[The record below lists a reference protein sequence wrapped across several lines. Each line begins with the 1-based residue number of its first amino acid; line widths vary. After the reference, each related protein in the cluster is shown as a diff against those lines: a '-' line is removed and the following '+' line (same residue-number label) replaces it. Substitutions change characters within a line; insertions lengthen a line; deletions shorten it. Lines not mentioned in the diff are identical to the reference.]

1 MSIIQGLTKT
11 ILYVQDMNKQVNFYH
26 NVLGLEIDSPSDS
39 NVDNFNNHI
48 WVEFVTGEC
57 SLVLHASG
65 DKELGKDRP
74 KLAFSV
80 DDIES
85 AYKTLTARGL
95 KLSEISDRLHN
106 VKVADGFDPEG
117 NPFSIYYQGKQ

>member
-1 MSIIQGLTKT
+1 MTMIQGLTKT
-11 ILYVQDMNKQVNFYH
+11 ILYVQDMNKQVDFYH
-26 NVLGLEIDSPSDS
+26 NVLGLEIDSPA
-39 NVDNFNNHI
+39 NVDDFNNQI
-48 WVEFVTGEC
+48 WVEFATGQC

-65 DKELGKDRP
+65 DKKLGQDRP

-80 DDIES
+80 DDIE
-85 AYKTLTARGL
+85 ALHRTLTARGL
-95 KLSEISDRLHN
+95 QLSEISDRLHN